1 MYHEYYRQE
10 QAPFIKKI
18 FVIYRLPAPLEHLYP
33 YCVCVCFSSDLMNHF
48 AFNKQFETGSV
59 SCNKGRF
66 FLRLFL
72 KDFLRPFKNINRLDA
87 FYRK

>member
-1 MYHEYYRQE
+1 M
-10 QAPFIKKI
+10 KKI
-18 FVIYRLPAPLEHLYP
+18 YNTYTHIVF
-33 YCVCVCFSSDLMNHF
+33 VCFSSDLMNHF

-66 FLRLFL
+66 FLLLFF

>member
-10 QAPFIKKI
+10 QAPFMKKI
-18 FVIYRLPAPLEHLYP
+18 FVIYRLEHLYP
-33 YCVCVCFSSDLMNHF
+33 YCVCVCFSSDLMNHS

-66 FLRLFL
+66 FLLLFF

>member
-1 MYHEYYRQE
+1 MYHGYYRQE
-10 QAPFIKKI
+10 QAPFMKKI
-18 FVIYRLPAPLEHLYP
+18 FVIYRLEHLYP